1 MRGSK
6 GGGADHDHDSDLAR
20 NHDHDSDLAR
30 NHDHDKFPNHDKKS
44 R

>member
-1 MRGSK
+1 M
-6 GGGADHDHDSDLAR
+6 GGGRRGGPDHDHDSDLAR